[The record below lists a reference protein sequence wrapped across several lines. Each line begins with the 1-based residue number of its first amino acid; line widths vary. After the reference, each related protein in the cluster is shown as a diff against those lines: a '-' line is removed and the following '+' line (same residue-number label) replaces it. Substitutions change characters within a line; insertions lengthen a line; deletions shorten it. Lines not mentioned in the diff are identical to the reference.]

1 MSPKEF
7 TFKLTVPRDPRMVT
21 IVADVAGHA
30 VSYAEIEAAAGAD
43 VLTRVSAAAEVA
55 LKAPG
60 LPALRIVVTGDASSV
75 TFAFDA
81 ASVSATR
88 S

>member
-7 TFKLTVPRDPRMVT
+7 TFKLTVPRDPRMAALVT
-21 IVADVAGHA
+21 EVAGHA
-30 VSYAEIEAAAGAD
+30 VSYAGIEAAAGAD
-43 VLTRVSAAAEVA
+43 FLTRVSAAAAVA

-60 LPALRIVVTGDASSV
+60 LPALQVIVTGDASSV

-81 ASVSATR
+81 ASVAASR

>member
-7 TFKLTVPRDPRMVT
+7 TFKLTVPRDPQMAAIVT
-21 IVADVAGHA
+21 EVTGHA
-30 VSYAEIEAAAGAD
+30 VSYAGIEAAAGAD
-43 VLTRVSAAAEVA
+43 FLTRVSAAAVVA

-60 LPALRIVVTGDASSV
+60 LPALQVIVTGDASSV

-81 ASVSATR
+81 ASVSASR